1 MSVPVPSLTIGA
13 YEARTHF
20 SELLARVENGDEI
33 TITRHGVPVA
43 YLVPVHRRATPE
55 QRRLAIDAMRTL
67 AKRNRLGG
75 VRIKDLIA
83 EGRR

>member
-1 MSVPVPSLTIGA
+1 MSSTISSTSVGA

-20 SELLARVENGDEI
+20 SELLGRVEQGDEI

-43 YLVPVHRRATPE
+43 YLVPARRKPTPE
-55 QRRLAIDAMRTL
+55 QRRVAIQAMHKL
-67 AKRNRLGG
+67 AKEHQLGG
-75 VRIKDLIA
+75 LKIKDLMS